1 MSPNLDR
8 QAAPDNKPIL
18 SIPRLG
24 QPKAPPRGPLRPP
37 LRTPGDAAPNQART
51 AGSRANR
58 AARHQRP
65 RAGWTKALEKVV
77 QETAA
82 RLKADFAAQIA
93 QDADARTFK
102 KLTVRLLK
110 QLLPPGPGRP
120 SEESITQ
127 AMKLRTQRIAW
138 KEVYPHCIP
147 NHGKLRP
154 AERRQT
160 EGNLRSACRARR
172 NARAKKAAGA
182 IIPQNIAPPE
192 CSV

>member
-1 MSPNLDR
+1 MLSDFEE
-8 QAAPDNKPIL
+8 QAPDKPL
-18 SIPRLG
+18 TNIPRPVPPLG
-24 QPKAPPRGPLRPP
+24 GPLRPP
-37 LRTPGDAAPNQART
+37 LRTPGDPAPTHAKT
-51 AGSRANR
+51 AGNRANG
-58 AARHQRP
+58 AAHNQRLRP
-65 RAGWTKALEKVV
+65 GWTKALEKVI

-82 RLKADFAAQIA
+82 RLKADFSAQMA
-93 QDADARTFK
+93 QDTNARTFK

-127 AMKLRTQRIAW
+127 AMKLRAQRIAW

-147 NHGKLRP
+147 NHERLRP

-172 NARAKKAAGA
+172 NARAKKTAAA